1 MRRASVDTSRP
12 DLRHLAERI
21 AAELDSGR
29 GADVSGGLRRDPG
42 HRSGQRARRAAADP
56 GDPGDD
62 LQHPAPA
69 KGEHVTAVA
78 GPASVEEVRGPD
90 PLTARRTP
98 LAGWIAGRIGA
109 GVV

>member
-56 GDPGDD
+56 GDPGDV

-78 GPASVEEVRGPD
+78 GPASV
-90 PLTARRTP
+90 
-98 LAGWIAGRIGA
+98 GA
-109 GVV
+109 GVVSAIVLLVGVLWVIPPFG